1 MAEGIQV
8 GRYLDEVN
16 TKAKSLSRTI
26 EDLKKENRE
35 LDKSLKYDPKNTEV
49 LTRKTQ
55 VLESAISS
63 ATEKLNLLKKEQ
75 VNVKKEFEQGIV
87 SETEFNKFN
96 LTIAKTTAEVAEL
109 NDKLE
114 QTGKKDFSTLKAS
127 LQVVSNIAKGVLVSL
142 AGIVTTYVAT
152 GDSVAKMMEKF
163 KISAEE
169 VQRFQLYFDRATGD
183 ASSFKAALNQINM
196 QLGALEKGSA
206 KAVKAFE
213 MIGLSQEELSG
224 KNAAQTL
231 ELIIKKLQEVEDE
244 ATRTSIATALLGS
257 AGSNVALVAEF
268 TAEEIAALNEEL
280 EQTGIISEEQA
291 NKAAE
296 LNDKIDNVK
305 LTFMSTAAE
314 LGSSLIPVM
323 EILIN
328 VINSILPL
336 ITKLTNGFN
345 TLSPAGKTVVVVAI
359 ALVAILP
366 KLITIGTALIKVI
379 KGINVASLAMVGK
392 ILIVVA
398 VIAVLVEL
406 VLQLVNALNKL
417 RGVESDLSLTKL
429 FSNGVSNLESIS
441 LDAVGLGGN
450 SSTVV
455 NNNYN
460 YDYSTTNNEFNEV
473 VDVEEVMEEIN
484 NQIKARR

>member
-49 LTRKTQ
+49 LTKKTQ

-75 VNVKKEFEQGIV
+75 VNVKKEFEQGII

-109 NDKLE
+109 NNKLE
-114 QTGKKDFSTLKAS
+114 DTNKKDFSKLKAS
-127 LQVVSNIAKGVLVSL
+127 LQAISNVAKGILVGL
-142 AGIVTTYVAT
+142 AGIVTAYATT
-152 GDSVAKMMEKF
+152 GDEISKMMDKF
-163 KISAEE
+163 KIGAEE
-169 VQRFQLYFDRATGD
+169 IQRFQLYFDRASGD
-183 ASSFKAALNQINM
+183 AGNFKAALTQVNM

-213 MIGLSQEELSG
+213 MVGLGEKDLEGL
-224 KNAAQTL
+224 NAAQAL

-257 AGSNVALVAEF
+257 SGANVALVAEF
-268 TAEEIAALNEEL
+268 TAEEIQALNEEL
-280 EQTGIISEEQA
+280 QQTGIITDEQA
-291 NKAAE
+291 MKAGE
-296 LNDKIDNVK
+296 LNDKMDTVK
-305 LTFMSTAAE
+305 FTFMSTAAE

-323 EILIN
+323 EVFIN
-328 VINSILPL
+328 VINSVLPL
-336 ITKLTNGFN
+336 VTKLTDGFN
-345 TLSPAGKTVVVVAI
+345 KLSPAGKTVVVIAI

-366 KLITIGTALIKVI
+366 KLITIGGALIKVI
-379 KGINVASLAMVGK
+379 KGINAASIAMAGK
-392 ILIVVA
+392 VLIIIA
-398 VIAVLVEL
+398 VITVLLEL
-406 VLQLVNALNKL
+406 VLKLINALNKL
-417 RGVESDLSLTKL
+417 RGVESDLSLKNL
-429 FSNGVSNLESIS
+429 FNSGIDNLGSIS
-441 LDAVGLGGN
+441 LESSGTGN
-450 SSTVV
+450 SSTEV
-455 NNNYN
+455 NNYYN
-460 YDYSTTNNEFNEV
+460 YDYSTTTNEFTEV
-473 VDVEEVMEEIN
+473 VDAEEVIEALN
-484 NQIKARR
+484 TQIKIRR